1 MTFSSLLRHP
11 LRTAIAALTLAA
23 LAVPATAQDA
33 YQAALDDIASIF
45 GTVPSFMAQFPRA
58 ALPGAWAEM
67 KGLLL
72 NPDTALDPKTKALV
86 AVGVSAAIGCQ
97 SCLWMD
103 SNEALRSGAT
113 EEQLHEAIGIAALET
128 HWSTM
133 IDGLQIDLATIKGE
147 LGGGAE

>member
-1 MTFSSLLRHP
+1 MKLPTS
-11 LRTAIAALTLAA
+11 RTILAGAFLALGL
-23 LAVPATAQDA
+23 VNSATAQDA

-45 GTVPSFMAQFPRA
+45 GTVPSFMAQFPKA
-58 ALPGAWAEM
+58 ALPGAWAEI

-103 SNEALRSGAT
+103 TNEALRSRAM
-113 EEQLHEAIGIAALET
+113 EEQLREAIGIAALET

-133 IDGLQIDLATIKGE
+133 IDGLQIDLATIKAE
-147 LGGGAE
+147 LSGGAE